1 MFPSLRRALVGAAAL
16 ALSLSSFAVDTAN
29 AYPDQPIKIIVTFPP
44 GGSADIVIRA
54 LQPVL
59 SETLRQT
66 IIIENKSGA
75 GGNIGIGA
83 VAKSAPDG
91 YTLGVA
97 AAGVLTVN
105 PHLNPAAM
113 PFDPLKDL
121 VPVTMLA
128 EIPFVLVA
136 SQQSAITSVADVI
149 AKAKAEPQGLSIGHG
164 GNGTAMHLTSA
175 LFNQK
180 AGVGIQLIAYRGT
193 APASVDVLAGHI
205 PLAVLDIPASK
216 QLIIDGKLKALGV
229 SAAKRV
235 VFLPDVPPLAEQ
247 GLSEFE
253 LVGWFGLV
261 APAGTSPE
269 IVNTLNAAFV
279 KALSDPAAIEKIRV
293 LGAEPAPTSPEA
305 FAKFIRS
312 ESAKWGKLIAE
323 TGIKANSSAGHF
335 RKRLSAFDPDQCDGP
350 FASRSWRAKGLSV
363 AHSES
368 LSHTETRLN
377 RPVRPILRDADGR
390 LPHESEFL
398 KQLGIRVREMRALR
412 GMSRRE
418 LARLSGL
425 SERFVAQ
432 IEAGKGNVSI
442 VRLLRIAMVF
452 RGDGPAA

>member
-1 MFPSLRRALVGAAAL
+1 MFSSHWRAFVVAAAL

-54 LQPVL
+54 LQPVV

-66 IIIENKSGA
+66 IVIENKSGA

-121 VPVTMLA
+121 APVTMLA

-136 SQQSAITSVADVI
+136 SQQSGITSVADII
-149 AKAKAEPQGLSIGHG
+149 AKAKADPQALSIGHG

-180 AGVGIQLIAYRGT
+180 SGAGVQLIAYRGT

-205 PLAVLDIPASK
+205 SLAVLDIPASK
-216 QLIIDGKLKALGV
+216 QLINDGKLKALGV

-235 VFLPDVPPLAEQ
+235 SFLPDVPPLAEQ

-253 LVGWFGLV
+253 SVGWFGLV
-261 APAGTSPE
+261 APAGTPSE
-269 IVNTLNAAFV
+269 IVDTLNAAFV

-293 LGAEPAPTSPEA
+293 LGAEPAPGSPEA

-312 ESAKWGKLIAE
+312 ESEKWGKLIAD
-323 TGIKANSSAGHF
+323 TGIKA
-335 RKRLSAFDPDQCDGP
+335 
-350 FASRSWRAKGLSV
+350 
-363 AHSES
+363 E
-368 LSHTETRLN
+368 
-377 RPVRPILRDADGR
+377 
-390 LPHESEFL
+390 
-398 KQLGIRVREMRALR
+398 
-412 GMSRRE
+412 
-418 LARLSGL
+418 
-425 SERFVAQ
+425 
-432 IEAGKGNVSI
+432 
-442 VRLLRIAMVF
+442 
-452 RGDGPAA
+452 

>member
-16 ALSLSSFAVDTAN
+16 ALSSFAVEIAN
-29 AYPDQPIKIIVTFPP
+29 AYPDQPIKIVVTFPP

-54 LQPVL
+54 LQPVV
-59 SETLRQT
+59 SEALRQT
-66 IIIENKSGA
+66 IIIENKAGA

-113 PFDPLKDL
+113 PFVPLKDL
-121 VPVTMLA
+121 APVTMLA

-136 SQQSAITSVADVI
+136 SQQSGITSIKDLI
-149 AKAKAEPQGLSIGHG
+149 TKAKAEPQSLSIGHG

-180 AGVGIQLIAYRGT
+180 AGVGVQLIAYRGT
-193 APASVDVLAGHI
+193 APASVDVLAGHV

-216 QLIIDGKLKALGV
+216 QLINDGKLNALGI

-235 VFLPDVPPLAEQ
+235 SFLPDVPPLAEQ

-253 LVGWFGLV
+253 SVGWFGLV

-269 IVNTLNAAFV
+269 IVNQLNAAFV

-293 LGAEPAPTSPEA
+293 LGAEPAPSSPEA
-305 FAKFIRS
+305 FAKFIQS

-323 TGIKANSSAGHF
+323 TGIKA
-335 RKRLSAFDPDQCDGP
+335 
-350 FASRSWRAKGLSV
+350 
-363 AHSES
+363 E
-368 LSHTETRLN
+368 
-377 RPVRPILRDADGR
+377 
-390 LPHESEFL
+390 
-398 KQLGIRVREMRALR
+398 
-412 GMSRRE
+412 
-418 LARLSGL
+418 
-425 SERFVAQ
+425 
-432 IEAGKGNVSI
+432 
-442 VRLLRIAMVF
+442 
-452 RGDGPAA
+452 